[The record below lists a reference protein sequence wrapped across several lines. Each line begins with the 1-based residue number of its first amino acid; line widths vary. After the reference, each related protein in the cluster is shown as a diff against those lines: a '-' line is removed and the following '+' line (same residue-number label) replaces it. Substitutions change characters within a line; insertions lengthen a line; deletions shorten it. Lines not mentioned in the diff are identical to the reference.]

1 MSIKPVKVWPG
12 KPYPLGATWDG
23 AGVNFALYS
32 QNASAVELCI
42 FDDDGEEI
50 NRIRFTEH
58 TDLTWHLY
66 LPEARPGLR
75 YGYRVY
81 GPYDPPSGHR
91 FNPNKL
97 LLDPYARAI
106 DGTIRWDDSLFGYRI
121 GDSRADLSFDERDSA
136 PYMPRCVV
144 VDPAF
149 SWGDDLNPQ
158 TPWHKTV
165 IYEVH
170 VKGFTA
176 LHPEVPP
183 EMRSTFA
190 GLSSP
195 AVIAYLHSLGVTAV
209 ELMPVHQSI
218 SERDLVKKGLT
229 NYWGYNSIGFF
240 APEVR
245 FSSSGASGQQVNEFK
260 TMVKTLHREGIEVI
274 LDVVYN
280 HTAEGNHLGPTLCFR
295 GIDNLS
301 YYNLNPEDR
310 RYYLDYTGC
319 GNTPNMIN
327 PHVLQMIMDSLR
339 YWVTEMHVD
348 GFRFDLASSLARE
361 LHDVNRLSVF
371 FDLIHQDPVISRV
384 KLIAEPWDL
393 GPGGYLVGNFPVLW
407 AEWNGKFRDTVRRF
421 WRGDEG
427 QVGDLAYRLTGSSDL
442 YERGGRRPYASINY
456 VTAHDG
462 LTLNDLVSYNNKHNE
477 GNKED
482 NKDGTDENLSWNG
495 GIEGATDDPVIIKL
509 RERQKRNFLATLILA
524 QGVPMLLSGDE
535 SGRTQLGNN
544 NAYCQ
549 DNKISWINW
558 NLDIRGKKLLEFTR
572 SLIALFHSH
581 PVLQRRNFFSG
592 RDTRKKGT
600 KDLTWLHPEGRE
612 MTEKDWNNP
621 MVRYL
626 GLKLSGDVI
635 EEIDDHG
642 APVIDDTLLILLNA
656 HYEPVIFSLPECE
669 RGQRWELILDTRYPV
684 TFTASP
690 LYVCSG
696 NYDLETRSLALLR
709 LKKNPPSHRLVEQEY
724 DEKYFAG
731 LENRSIPFV
740 AGAHRG

>member
-1 MSIKPVKVWPG
+1 MEWKIQG
-12 KPYPLGATWDG
+12 HGT
-23 AGVNFALYS
+23 
-32 QNASAVELCI
+32 
-42 FDDDGEEI
+42 EI
-50 NRIRFTEH
+50 LE
-58 TDLTWHLY
+58 
-66 LPEARPGLR
+66 
-75 YGYRVY
+75 
-81 GPYDPPSGHR
+81 
-91 FNPNKL
+91 
-97 LLDPYARAI
+97 
-106 DGTIRWDDSLFGYRI
+106 
-121 GDSRADLSFDERDSA
+121 
-136 PYMPRCVV
+136 
-144 VDPAF
+144 
-149 SWGDDLNPQ
+149 
-158 TPWHKTV
+158 
-165 IYEVH
+165 
-170 VKGFTA
+170 
-176 LHPEVPP
+176 
-183 EMRSTFA
+183 
-190 GLSSP
+190 
-195 AVIAYLHSLGVTAV
+195 
-209 ELMPVHQSI
+209 
-218 SERDLVKKGLT
+218 
-229 NYWGYNSIGFF
+229 
-240 APEVR
+240 
-245 FSSSGASGQQVNEFK
+245 
-260 TMVKTLHREGIEVI
+260 
-274 LDVVYN
+274 
-280 HTAEGNHLGPTLCFR
+280 
-295 GIDNLS
+295 
-301 YYNLNPEDR
+301 
-310 RYYLDYTGC
+310 
-319 GNTPNMIN
+319 
-327 PHVLQMIMDSLR
+327 
-339 YWVTEMHVD
+339 
-348 GFRFDLASSLARE
+348 
-361 LHDVNRLSVF
+361 
-371 FDLIHQDPVISRV
+371 
-384 KLIAEPWDL
+384 
-393 GPGGYLVGNFPVLW
+393 
-407 AEWNGKFRDTVRRF
+407 
-421 WRGDEG
+421 GDEG
-427 QVGDLAYRLTGSSDL
+427 QVGDSISSD
-442 YERGGRRPYASINY
+442 RKHDFTKGGRRPYASINY

-462 LTLNDLVSYNNKHNE
+462 FTLNDLVSYNNKHNE